1 MGQIILKEGQDDFLE
16 KLNQEIQSSIEKGEK
31 SLKVVIDDFAKGEEI
46 FNFLKQNY
54 KDYGYSA
61 KFNNDIW
68 EIEINLVIN
77 PILEEDYEQDA

>member
-1 MGQIILKEGQDDFLE
+1 MKLIFNKKQDNFLE

-31 SLKVVIDDFAKGEEI
+31 SLKVMIDDFAKGGKI

-77 PILEEDYEQDA
+77 PIPEEDYE

>member
-1 MGQIILKEGQDDFLE
+1 MGQIILKEGQDNFLE
-16 KLNQEIQSSIEKGEK
+16 KLNQEIQLSIEKGEK
-31 SLKVVIDDFAKGEEI
+31 SLEAVMDDFAKGEEI

-68 EIEINLVIN
+68 KIEINLVIN
-77 PILEEDYEQDA
+77 PVLEDNYE

>member
-1 MGQIILKEGQDDFLE
+1 MGQIILKEGQDNFLE
-16 KLNQEIQSSIEKGEK
+16 KLNKEIQLSIEKGEK
-31 SLKVVIDDFAKGEEI
+31 SLEAVMDDFAKGEEI

-68 EIEINLVIN
+68 KIEINLVIN
-77 PILEEDYEQDA
+77 PVLEDNYE